1 MGRLYQLTI
10 FILIFSVSYAVKAQ
24 VSTVGTEFW
33 VGFMD
38 NNRIPPS
45 NGGSGAPDFAVMII
59 TANEDADGSI
69 EYLGRTANFS
79 LNAGQQYTLRVPSED
94 LDLLHRSSA
103 VTQNKGIYISSTGK
117 IAVHAYNERF
127 RSADGTVILPV
138 SALGTD
144 YFITSHYETLTANV
158 NFNGNIN
165 DESTLL
171 VIATENDTEV
181 EITPSVGNIGGG
193 PAGAP
198 YTIRLNRGQ
207 SYQLKAKADLTGSRV
222 RVIGADANECKKIA
236 VFGGNKWTSVGNC
249 GEANDHL
256 FQQAYPVNTWGS
268 SFVHVAL
275 SGRTSGELVKVLAA
289 EDGTEVRVNG
299 ALEGTIDQGEWLPL
313 EFGINEHGKIETS
326 KPASVSVFSK
336 SQACNEPT
344 APGSTTGDPF
354 MITYSPSE
362 QFLKQLTFIS
372 LDLPSIVNHYV
383 NVVVRA
389 GTQDGTLLDGQ
400 NVGGRFFPL
409 PGDPNFLYARIN
421 ISQGVHRLTN
431 PDGFAAY
438 AYGFGEL
445 ESYGYAAGAALDNLN
460 FETQANYEFDV
471 SGDNVAC
478 LNQPGDWIIN
488 SENPDFSYFVWDFG
502 DGSTLQEGQEVNHTF
517 SQAGEYEVTV
527 LAALSPNSCDQQ
539 EEVTFTVTV
548 LDSSGEVVG
557 SESVCPEVEELLYTF
572 ENFENV
578 ERVDFEVDGGELTE
592 INALSAVVR
601 WGIANANAS
610 LTVTPISL
618 NGCPGEPITYP
629 VVINQRI
636 DAILAEGPE
645 QVCFDPAALQTYTV
659 PNGPTGRSYT
669 WTVTGGQIISGQGS
683 PEIEVSWDQ
692 PDITGE
698 VSYTVRSLIDSL
710 CEGESGT
717 LDVRV
722 ESEFLVSIEELI
734 PVSCSGFETG
744 AIDLQI
750 QGGVGPYEIEW
761 SHDGNLQQERASNLS
776 VGTYTVKIT
785 DQLGCER
792 LIENIEILEPLPLE
806 LQSQNPVGVS
816 CFGKPDGS
824 ISLSITGGVSPYTID
839 YEGVNTF
846 SENLQLND
854 LPQGLYDWEVVD
866 ANGCVLPISFE
877 ITSPPALEVE
887 VRLEKPACPGGSNG
901 ELFAFPAG
909 GQAPYVYDWDGQG
922 SGEILTGL
930 SKGTYNVSVI
940 DSQGCV
946 SLGNGEVVETAP
958 QVRMPTGYN
967 PEDGSLFEGISNCE
981 VEFELWIY
989 NRWGQLVY
997 QGSIGWGGFLENGQE
1012 APTGNYSYLARY
1024 LFPLEDQIQTL
1035 EKRGGFLLVR

>member
-1 MGRLYQLTI
+1 M
-10 FILIFSVSYAVKAQ
+10 SYAVKAQ

-45 NGGSGAPDFAVMII
+45 NGGSGAPDFAVLII

-389 GTQDGTLLDGQ
+389 GTQDGTILDGQ

-517 SQAGEYEVTV
+517 TQSGEYEVTV

-557 SESVCPEVEELLYTF
+557 SESACPEVEELLYTF

-578 ERVDFEVDGGELTE
+578 ERVEFEVDGGELTE
-592 INALSAVVR
+592 INDLSAVIR
-601 WGIANANAS
+601 WGVANDNAS

-636 DAILAEGPE
+636 DAILPEGPE

-717 LDVRV
+717 FDVRV

-744 AIDLQI
+744 AIDLEI

-761 SHDGNLQQERASNLS
+761 SHDGNLQQERAGNLS

-792 LIENIEILEPLPLE
+792 LIENIEIVEPLPLE

-846 SENLQLND
+846 SRNLQLND

-901 ELFAFPAG
+901 ELFAFPNG

-922 SGEILTGL
+922 SGELLTGL
-930 SKGTYNVSVI
+930 SKGTYNISVI

-967 PEDGSLFEGISNCE
+967 PGDGSVFEGVSNCE
-981 VEFELWIY
+981 VDYELWIY

-997 QGSIGWGGFLENGQE
+997 QGSTGWDGFLENGQE